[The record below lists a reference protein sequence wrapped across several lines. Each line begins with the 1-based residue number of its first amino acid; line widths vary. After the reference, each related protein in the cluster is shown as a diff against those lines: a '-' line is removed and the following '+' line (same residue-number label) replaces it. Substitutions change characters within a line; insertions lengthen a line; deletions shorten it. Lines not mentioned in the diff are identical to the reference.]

1 MTNARKSNPDLKTTE
16 AFKQAGQKWATMS
29 DKEKEK
35 YLNMAAKEKKRYDG
49 QVEEMQK
56 KGFFLM
62 EDGSKSTDEKNAP
75 KSKVRRTASKSPHS
89 EDEVQKVA
97 KKPMKKAAAK

>member
-1 MTNARKSNPDLKTTE
+1 VTNARKSNPDLKTTE

-49 QVEEMQK
+49 QVEEM
-56 KGFFLM
+56 
-62 EDGSKSTDEKNAP
+62 
-75 KSKVRRTASKSPHS
+75 
-89 EDEVQKVA
+89 
-97 KKPMKKAAAK
+97 

>member
-1 MTNARKSNPDLKTTE
+1 
-16 AFKQAGQKWATMS
+16 
-29 DKEKEK
+29 
-35 YLNMAAKEKKRYDG
+35 
-49 QVEEMQK
+49 
-56 KGFFLM
+56 M

-97 KKPMKKAAAK
+97 KKPMKKAAQKWEILIKL